1 MFSEQELEAAVIGG
15 LLAGGATQD
24 AYDVLA
30 TLPDDAFSVGYFSRV
45 YREIKKQA
53 LTSAIIDPVF
63 IADALGGN
71 GDFAHIMELTRKT
84 ISYANLKGYAEKVKN
99 YAAVRKITAL
109 INKFQTEITDAAT
122 HEQAESVIQKFSSE
136 FTLITNE
143 KESLVPVHLN
153 ELIDG
158 YVDVLE
164 KRNRGE
170 GSGMMI
176 RTGIEALDDKIGGFN
191 PTDLI
196 FIGGRPGMG
205 KTELALTMMEKMT
218 TAGDSVLMFSMEM
231 ANMQIAERMI
241 AGAAQLPVSKM
252 RNCDLDDEG
261 WARISS
267 AIAHLIGRDI
277 HIIDASNL
285 SIEQITAI
293 SERHVRKYP
302 KTKGIFVD
310 YLTLIK
316 KPKAERNDLAIAA
329 ISLGLKNISKRLHTP
344 VVALSQ
350 LSRDVDKRPLNQRRP
365 VAADLRDSGSLEQ
378 DADYIFF
385 TYRDGVYNPNSPAK
399 NYAEIIIE
407 KNRHGETG
415 TVYQE
420 FKNGHYLPTDQIS
433 AAEVSRMQQQAEA
446 PKRRRYADK
455 AF

>member
-84 ISYANLKGYAEKVKN
+84 ISYANLKGYAEKVRN

-109 INKFQTEITDAAT
+109 INKFQKEITDAAT

-136 FTLITNE
+136 FTLITSE

-164 KRNRGE
+164 KRNQGE

-267 AIAHLIGRDI
+267 AIAHLIDRDI

-285 SIEQITAI
+285 TIDQICAI
-293 SERHVRKYP
+293 SERHKRKYP
-302 KTKGIFVD
+302 ATKGIFID
-310 YLTLIK
+310 YLGLIK

-329 ISLGLKNISKRLHTP
+329 ISAGMKGLAKSIHTP

-365 VAADLRDSGSLEQ
+365 VAVDLRDSGSLEQ
-378 DADYIFF
+378 DADFIFL
-385 TYRDGVYNPNSPAK
+385 TYRDVVYNPNSSAK

-433 AAEVSRMQQQAEA
+433 AAEVSRMQQQAEV
-446 PKRRRYADK
+446 PKRRRYSDK
-455 AF
+455 EF

>member
-1 MFSEQELEAAVIGG
+1 MLAEQDLEAAVISG
-15 LLAGGATQD
+15 LLANGPTPD

-30 TLPDDAFSVGYFSRV
+30 TLPEDAFGSGYLSRV

-53 LTSAIIDPVF
+53 LTDALIDPFF
-63 IADALGGN
+63 IADAMGDQGN
-71 GDFAHIMELTRKT
+71 LAYLLELTRST
-84 ISYANLKGYAEKVKN
+84 LWRSNLKGYAQKVASYSK
-99 YAAVRKITAL
+99 VRKTTAL
-109 INKFQTEITDAAT
+109 IARFQNEITGAAN
-122 HEQAESVIQKFSSE
+122 HSQAEDIIAQFSGE
-136 FTLITNE
+136 FSLITGE
-143 KESLVPVHLN
+143 SESLIPVHIN
-153 ELIDG
+153 DLIGG
-158 YVDVLE
+158 YVDILD
-164 KRNRGE
+164 KRTRGE
-170 GSGMMI
+170 ESGMVV
-176 RTGIEALDDKIGGFN
+176 RTGIDAIDNKIGGFN

-205 KTELALTMMEKMT
+205 KTELALTMMEGMT
-218 TAGDSVLMFSMEM
+218 AKGDGVLMFSMEM
-231 ANMQIAERMI
+231 ANMQIIERMI
-241 AGAAQLPVSKM
+241 SGAAQLPASKL
-252 RNCDLDDEG
+252 RSCDLDDEE
-261 WARISS
+261 WARVISS
-267 AIAHLIGRDI
+267 AQYLQDRDM

-285 SIEQITAI
+285 TIDQICAI
-293 SERHVRKYP
+293 SERHKRKHP
-302 KTKGIFVD
+302 KTKGIFID
-310 YLTLIK
+310 YLGLIK

-329 ISLGLKNISKRLHTP
+329 ISAGMKGLAKRLHTP

-378 DADYIFF
+378 DADFIFL
-385 TYRDGVYNPNSPAK
+385 TYRDAVYNPNSPAK

-433 AAEVSRMQQQAEA
+433 AAEVSRMQQQAEV

>member
-71 GDFAHIMELTRKT
+71 GDFAHIMELTRKN
-84 ISYANLKGYAEKVKN
+84 ISYANLKGYAEKVRN

-122 HEQAESVIQKFSSE
+122 HDQAESVIQKFSSE
-136 FTLITNE
+136 FTLITSE

-205 KTELALTMMEKMT
+205 K
-218 TAGDSVLMFSMEM
+218 
-231 ANMQIAERMI
+231 
-241 AGAAQLPVSKM
+241 
-252 RNCDLDDEG
+252 
-261 WARISS
+261 
-267 AIAHLIGRDI
+267 
-277 HIIDASNL
+277 
-285 SIEQITAI
+285 
-293 SERHVRKYP
+293 
-302 KTKGIFVD
+302 
-310 YLTLIK
+310 
-316 KPKAERNDLAIAA
+316 
-329 ISLGLKNISKRLHTP
+329 
-344 VVALSQ
+344 
-350 LSRDVDKRPLNQRRP
+350 
-365 VAADLRDSGSLEQ
+365 
-378 DADYIFF
+378 
-385 TYRDGVYNPNSPAK
+385 
-399 NYAEIIIE
+399 
-407 KNRHGETG
+407 
-415 TVYQE
+415 
-420 FKNGHYLPTDQIS
+420 
-433 AAEVSRMQQQAEA
+433 
-446 PKRRRYADK
+446 
-455 AF
+455 

>member
-30 TLPDDAFSVGYFSRV
+30 TLPDDAFSVRYFSRV

-84 ISYANLKGYAEKVKN
+84 ISYANLKGYAEKVRN

-136 FTLITNE
+136 FTLITSE

-267 AIAHLIGRDI
+267 AIAHLIDRDI

-285 SIEQITAI
+285 TIDQICAI
-293 SERHVRKYP
+293 SERHKRKYP
-302 KTKGIFVD
+302 ATKGIFID
-310 YLTLIK
+310 YLGLIK

-329 ISLGLKNISKRLHTP
+329 ISAGMKGLAKSIHTP

-378 DADYIFF
+378 DADFIFL
-385 TYRDGVYNPNSPAK
+385 TYRDVVYNPNSSAK

-433 AAEVSRMQQQAEA
+433 AAEVSRMQQQAEV

>member
-84 ISYANLKGYAEKVKN
+84 ISYANLKGYAEKVRN

-109 INKFQTEITDAAT
+109 INKFQKEITDAAT
-122 HEQAESVIQKFSSE
+122 HDQAESVIQKFSSE
-136 FTLITNE
+136 FTLLSSE

-176 RTGIEALDDKIGGFN
+176 RTGIESLDDKIGGFN

-267 AIAHLIGRDI
+267 AIAHLIDRDI
-277 HIIDASNL
+277 HLIDASNL
-285 SIEQITAI
+285 TIDQICAI
-293 SERHVRKYP
+293 SERHKRKYP
-302 KTKGIFVD
+302 ATKGIFID
-310 YLTLIK
+310 YLGLIK

-329 ISLGLKNISKRLHTP
+329 ISAGMKGLAKRIHTP

-378 DADYIFF
+378 DADYIFL
-385 TYRDGVYNPNSPAK
+385 TYRDAVYNPSSPAK

-433 AAEVSRMQQQAEA
+433 AAEVSRMQQQAEV

>member
-84 ISYANLKGYAEKVKN
+84 ISYANLKGYAEKVRN

-136 FTLITNE
+136 FTLITSE

-267 AIAHLIGRDI
+267 AIAHLIDRDI

-285 SIEQITAI
+285 TIDQICAI
-293 SERHVRKYP
+293 SERHKRKYP
-302 KTKGIFVD
+302 ATKGIFID
-310 YLTLIK
+310 YLGLIK

-329 ISLGLKNISKRLHTP
+329 ISAGMKGLAKSIHTP

-378 DADYIFF
+378 DADFIFL
-385 TYRDGVYNPNSPAK
+385 TYRDVVYNPNSSAK

-433 AAEVSRMQQQAEA
+433 AAEVSRMQQQAEV

>member
-84 ISYANLKGYAEKVKN
+84 ISYANLKGYAEKVRD

-109 INKFQTEITDAAT
+109 INKFQKEITDAAT
-122 HEQAESVIQKFSSE
+122 HDQAESVIQKFSSE
-136 FTLITNE
+136 FTLLSSE

-191 PTDLI
+191 PSDLI

-267 AIAHLIGRDI
+267 AIAHLIDRDI

-285 SIEQITAI
+285 TIDQICAI
-293 SERHVRKYP
+293 SERHKRKYP
-302 KTKGIFVD
+302 ATKGIFID
-310 YLTLIK
+310 YLGLIK

-329 ISLGLKNISKRLHTP
+329 ISAGMKGLAKSIHTP

-378 DADYIFF
+378 DADFIFL
-385 TYRDGVYNPNSPAK
+385 TYRDVVYNPNSSAK

-433 AAEVSRMQQQAEA
+433 AAEVSRMQQQAEV

>member
-71 GDFAHIMELTRKT
+71 GDFAHIMEITRKT
-84 ISYANLKGYAEKVKN
+84 ISYANLKGYAEKVRN

-109 INKFQTEITDAAT
+109 INKFQKEITDAAT
-122 HEQAESVIQKFSSE
+122 HDQAESVIQKFSSE
-136 FTLITNE
+136 FTLITSE

-267 AIAHLIGRDI
+267 AIAHLIDRDI

-285 SIEQITAI
+285 TIDQICAI
-293 SERHVRKYP
+293 SERHKRKYP
-302 KTKGIFVD
+302 ATKGIFID
-310 YLTLIK
+310 YLGLIK

-329 ISLGLKNISKRLHTP
+329 ISAGMKGLAKRIHTP

-378 DADYIFF
+378 DADYIFL
-385 TYRDGVYNPNSPAK
+385 TYRDAVYNPNSSAK

-446 PKRRRYADK
+446 PKRHRYVDK
-455 AF
+455 LF

>member
-1 MFSEQELEAAVIGG
+1 MLAEQDLEAAVISG
-15 LLAGGATQD
+15 LLSGGATPD

-30 TLPDDAFSVGYFSRV
+30 MLPHDAFGSGYLSRV
-45 YREIKKQA
+45 YKEIKKQA
-53 LTSAIIDPVF
+53 MTSALIDPFF
-63 IADALGGN
+63 IAEAMGDLGN
-71 GDFAHIMELTRKT
+71 LAYLLELTNTPVYK
-84 ISYANLKGYAEKVKN
+84 ANLKGYAKKVISYSK
-99 YAAVRKITAL
+99 VRKTTAL
-109 INKFQTEITDAAT
+109 IARFQNEITDAGNHT
-122 HEQAESVIQKFSSE
+122 QAEEIIQQFSGE
-136 FTLITNE
+136 FSLIVGE
-143 KESLVPVHLN
+143 SESLVPVHIN

-170 GSGMMI
+170 DSGII
-176 RTGIEALDDKIGGFN
+176 RTGIESLDHQIGGFN

-205 KTELALTMMEKMT
+205 KTELALTMMERMT
-218 TAGDSVLMFSMEM
+218 TKGDGVLMFSMEM
-231 ANMQIAERMI
+231 ANIQIAERMI
-241 AGAAQLPVSKM
+241 AGSAQLPVSKM

-267 AIAHLIGRDI
+267 AIADLIDRDI

-329 ISLGLKNISKRLHTP
+329 ISLGLKNIAKRLHTP

-399 NYAEIIIE
+399 NYAEIIVE

-446 PKRRRYADK
+446 PKKRRYAEK

>member
-84 ISYANLKGYAEKVKN
+84 ISYANLKGYAEKVRN

-109 INKFQTEITDAAT
+109 INKFQKEITDAAT
-122 HEQAESVIQKFSSE
+122 HDQAESVIQKFSSE
-136 FTLITNE
+136 FTLLSGE

-252 RNCDLDDEG
+252 RNCDLDDKG

-267 AIAHLIGRDI
+267 AIAHLIDRDI

-285 SIEQITAI
+285 TIDQICAI
-293 SERHVRKYP
+293 SERHKRKYP
-302 KTKGIFVD
+302 ATKGIFID
-310 YLTLIK
+310 YLGLIK

-329 ISLGLKNISKRLHTP
+329 ISAGMKGLAKRIHTP

-378 DADYIFF
+378 DADYIFL
-385 TYRDGVYNPNSPAK
+385 TYRDAVYNPNSPAK

-433 AAEVSRMQQQAEA
+433 AAEVSRMQQQAEV

>member
-84 ISYANLKGYAEKVKN
+84 ISYANLKGYAEKVRN

-109 INKFQTEITDAAT
+109 INKFQKEIIDAAT
-122 HEQAESVIQKFSSE
+122 HDQAESVIQKFSSE
-136 FTLITNE
+136 FTLITSE
-143 KESLVPVHLN
+143 KESLVPVHISNL
-153 ELIDG
+153 LDG
-158 YVDVLE
+158 YVDILD
-164 KRNRGE
+164 KRTRGE
-170 GSGMMI
+170 DSGMI
-176 RTGIEALDDKIGGFN
+176 VRTGIEAIDNKIGGFN

-205 KTELALTMMEKMT
+205 KTELALTMMEGMAAK
-218 TAGDSVLMFSMEM
+218 GDGVLMFSMEM
-231 ANMQIAERMI
+231 ANMQIVERMI
-241 AGAAQLPVSKM
+241 SGAARLPASKL
-252 RNCDLDDEG
+252 RNCDLDDEE
-261 WARISS
+261 WQRV
-267 AIAHLIGRDI
+267 IASTGYLQDRDI

-285 SIEQITAI
+285 TIDQICAI
-293 SERHVRKYP
+293 SERHKRKYP
-302 KTKGIFVD
+302 ATKGIFID
-310 YLTLIK
+310 YLGLIK

-329 ISLGLKNISKRLHTP
+329 ISAGMKALAKRLHTP

-378 DADYIFF
+378 DADYIFL
-385 TYRDGVYNPNSPAK
+385 TYRDAVYNPNSPAK

-407 KNRHGETG
+407 KNRYGETG

-446 PKRRRYADK
+446 PKSRRYADK

>member
-84 ISYANLKGYAEKVKN
+84 ISYANLKGYAEKVRN

-109 INKFQTEITDAAT
+109 INKFQKEITDAAT
-122 HEQAESVIQKFSSE
+122 HDQAESVIQKFSSE
-136 FTLITNE
+136 FTLITSE

-267 AIAHLIGRDI
+267 AIAHLIDRDI

-285 SIEQITAI
+285 TIDQICAI
-293 SERHVRKYP
+293 SERHKRKYP
-302 KTKGIFVD
+302 ATKGIFID
-310 YLTLIK
+310 YLGLIK

-329 ISLGLKNISKRLHTP
+329 ISAGMKGLAKRLHTP

-378 DADYIFF
+378 DADYIFL
-385 TYRDGVYNPNSPAK
+385 TYRDAVYNLNSPAK

-433 AAEVSRMQQQAEA
+433 AAEVSRMQQQEEA

>member
-267 AIAHLIGRDI
+267 AIAHLIDRDI

>member
-84 ISYANLKGYAEKVKN
+84 ISYANLKGYAEKVRN

-109 INKFQTEITDAAT
+109 INKFQKEITDAAT
-122 HEQAESVIQKFSSE
+122 HDQAESVIQKFSSE
-136 FTLITNE
+136 FTLITSE

-267 AIAHLIGRDI
+267 AIAHLIDRDI

-285 SIEQITAI
+285 TIDQICAI
-293 SERHVRKYP
+293 SERHKRKYP
-302 KTKGIFVD
+302 ATKGIFID
-310 YLTLIK
+310 YLGLIK

-329 ISLGLKNISKRLHTP
+329 ISAGMKGLAKRLHTP

-385 TYRDGVYNPNSPAK
+385 TYRDAVYNPNSPAK

-433 AAEVSRMQQQAEA
+433 AAEVSHMQQQAEV

>member
-84 ISYANLKGYAEKVKN
+84 ISYANLKGYAEKVRN

-109 INKFQTEITDAAT
+109 INKFQKEITDAAT

-136 FTLITNE
+136 FTLLSSE

-267 AIAHLIGRDI
+267 AIAHLIDRGI
-277 HIIDASNL
+277 HIIDASN
-285 SIEQITAI
+285 
-293 SERHVRKYP
+293 
-302 KTKGIFVD
+302 
-310 YLTLIK
+310 
-316 KPKAERNDLAIAA
+316 
-329 ISLGLKNISKRLHTP
+329 
-344 VVALSQ
+344 
-350 LSRDVDKRPLNQRRP
+350 
-365 VAADLRDSGSLEQ
+365 AD
-378 DADYIFF
+378 
-385 TYRDGVYNPNSPAK
+385 
-399 NYAEIIIE
+399 
-407 KNRHGETG
+407 H
-415 TVYQE
+415 
-420 FKNGHYLPTDQIS
+420 
-433 AAEVSRMQQQAEA
+433 
-446 PKRRRYADK
+446 
-455 AF
+455 